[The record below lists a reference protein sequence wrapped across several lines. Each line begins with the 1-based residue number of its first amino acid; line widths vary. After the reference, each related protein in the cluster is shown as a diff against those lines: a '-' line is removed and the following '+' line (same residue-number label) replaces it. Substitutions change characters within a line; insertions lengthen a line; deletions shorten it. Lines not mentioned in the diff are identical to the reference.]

1 MLKVNCEIKG
11 LKELESKIEYIKRL
25 SQMKIDK
32 AFQKFIQDKVMQALN
47 KVMEERLTDDTTNN
61 EYIEEYKLRNK
72 IREEDDGFVLYND
85 FTIPAILSTKNTQ
98 NQNREQ
104 GLVRNYDNGF
114 SIALAFEYGVGI
126 VGQENPVE
134 GAWEYNVNNYENGWY
149 YKSVSGEVFPTKGYK
164 GMQIYRY
171 TKIEVENNLPKWVK
185 EYFDGGTSK
194 WLINMKKF
202 MQGLNNT

>member
-1 MLKVNCEIKG
+1 MLKVSCEIKG
-11 LKELESKIEYIKRL
+11 LKELENKIEYIKRL

-32 AFQKFIQDKVMQALN
+32 TFQKFIQDKVLQTLN
-47 KVMEERLTDDTTNN
+47 KVMEERLTEDTTNN

-85 FTIPAILSTKNTQ
+85 FKIPAILSTKSNAI
-98 NQNREQ
+98 RDYSE
-104 GLVRNYDNGF
+104 GF

-134 GAWEYNVNNYENGWY
+134 GAWEYNVNNYEKGWY
-149 YKSVSGEVFPTKGYK
+149 YKTMEGEVLFTQGYK

-171 TKIEVENNLPKWVK
+171 TRIEVENNLPKWVD
-185 EYFDGGTSK
+185 EYFNGGASK
-194 WLINMKKF
+194 
-202 MQGLNNT
+202 

>member
-1 MLKVNCEIKG
+1 MLKVSCEIKG

-25 SQMKIDK
+25 SQMKVDK
-32 AFQKFIQDKVMQALN
+32 SFQKFIQDKVLQALN
-47 KVMEERLTDDTTNN
+47 KVMDERLTDDTTNS

-85 FTIPAILSTKNTQ
+85 FSIPAILASKSNKIRDYSQ
-98 NQNREQ
+98 
-104 GLVRNYDNGF
+104 GF

-134 GAWEYNVNNYENGWY
+134 GAWEYNVNNYEKGWY
-149 YKSVSGEVFPTKGYK
+149 YKDMNGEVIFTQGYK

-171 TKIEVENNLPKWVK
+171 TRIEVENNLPKWVK
-185 EYFDGGTSK
+185 EYFDGGGSK

-202 MQGLNNT
+202 MQDSNNT